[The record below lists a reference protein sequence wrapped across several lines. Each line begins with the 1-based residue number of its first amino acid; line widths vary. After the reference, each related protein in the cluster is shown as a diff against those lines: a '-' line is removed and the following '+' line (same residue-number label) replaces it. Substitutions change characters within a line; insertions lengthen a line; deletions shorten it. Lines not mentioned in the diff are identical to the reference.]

1 MEKLLI
7 VDGMNLYFQM
17 YCGMPAR
24 IVNKDGKGIQGTL
37 GFVGALIKII
47 KIINPTHIVV
57 LFDCEHENDRAEL
70 LPEYKANR
78 ACDSDEQEDDSY
90 VQIFDVFDALTFMN
104 IRHAEVQDF
113 EADDAIASY
122 VFKYSNNAE
131 IIILSND
138 SDFFQL
144 LGDKVTMIRYR
155 GIKTNICDTY
165 FLQNKYDVSPSQY
178 ADFKSLTGDN
188 SDNIKG
194 ADKVGPKTASALIK
208 QFGSLSEIINSAEKI
223 TKPSV
228 RESIIRNAGRLQ
240 INYKLIK
247 LEDRANLPYIFEE
260 LAYNYNGVTTNEVL
274 KGIGLR

>member
-24 IVNKDGKGIQGTL
+24 IVNKEGKGIQGTL

-47 KIINPTHIVV
+47 KITNPSHVVV
-57 LFDCEHENDRAEL
+57 LFDCEHENDRAEI

-78 ACDSDEQEDDSY
+78 ICDPDEQEDDSY
-90 VQIFDVFDALTFMN
+90 VQIFDVYDALTFMS
-104 IRHAEVQDF
+104 IKHAEVKDF
-113 EADDAIASY
+113 EADDAVASY
-122 VFKYSNNAE
+122 VFRYSNAIE
-131 IIILSND
+131 ICILSND

-144 LGDKVTMIRYR
+144 LSNNVKMIRYR
-155 GIKTNICDTY
+155 GIKTNICDTH
-165 FLQNKYDVSPSQY
+165 FLQDKYGILPCQY

-194 ADKVGPKTASALIK
+194 ASNVGPKTASALINE
-208 QFGSLSEIINSAEKI
+208 FGSLQEVIDNADKI
-223 TKPSV
+223 KKPLI
-228 RESIIRNAGRLQ
+228 RESIIKNADRLQ

-247 LEDRANLPYIFEE
+247 LVDRASLPYVLGD
-260 LAYNYNGVTTNEVL
+260 LAYNYNGITTNEVL
-274 KGIGLR
+274 KGIGLI